1 MPAAAVLAACLA
13 LLPADPIMPTPPVDP
28 PLADSSAD
36 ATSDVPAPDAPAAAP
51 APAPAAVPLPTLGG
65 SQFWGDVMLRRG
77 WRIQRHAWTGTHRLL
92 GPRQLQHAVGTRE
105 HCRAVLD
112 RCAEPMTGEVTL
124 LIHGILRGSGS
135 MGRVGKRLDAAG
147 LQPLRWDYPSTQG
160 TIDEAA
166 ALLAETIDSLDP
178 GVGRINI
185 VVHSMGGLVVRA
197 YGRCRRDAD
206 QPCDPRLH
214 RLVMIATPNQGAELA
229 SSLKEFAPFRLL
241 FGPAGRQLAHDEDWL
256 RTLPAPPMEFAVIA
270 GERGN
275 PSGYNPFLPGDDD
288 GTITVASTRLSGAA
302 DSQTFVGMHSF
313 LMYQPSVT
321 AAVERFLLTGALRET
336 GEREPVE

>member
-1 MPAAAVLAACLA
+1 MLAASPAALLAACLT
-13 LLPADPIMPTPPVDP
+13 LLPADSSMPTPGADLP
-28 PLADSSAD
+28 ADSSVESS
-36 ATSDVPAPDAPAAAP
+36 TDVASAPAT
-51 APAPAAVPLPTLGG
+51 VPLPTLGG

-92 GPRQLQHAVGTRE
+92 GPRQLQHAAGSRE

-112 RCAEPMTGEVTL
+112 RCAEPMTGEITL

-135 MGRVGKRLDAAG
+135 MGRVGSQLEQAG

-160 TIDEAA
+160 TIDDAA
-166 ALLAETIDSLDP
+166 GLLAETIDSLDP
-178 GVGRINI
+178 GVERINI

-214 RLVMIATPNQGAELA
+214 RLVMIATPNLGAELA
-229 SSLKEFAPFRLL
+229 SSLKEFPPFRLL

-256 RTLPAPPMEFAVIA
+256 KTLPAPPMEFAVIA

-336 GEREPVE
+336 GEREPIE